1 MGSGWGQGL
10 GSWVCGCV
18 GHGVGV
24 WQWAQGVGVGRWVCG
39 RGRGRWVCSAISEY
53 LLDKVC
59 DIARV
64 RILYLEVGSAGN
76 SPASYSLICETH

>member
-1 MGSGWGQGL
+1 MGSGRGQGL

-39 RGRGRWVCSAISEY
+39 RGRGTWVCSAI
-53 LLDKVC
+53 LQ
-59 DIARV
+59 RV
-64 RILYLEVGSAGN
+64 SAYLEVGSPGN
-76 SPASYSLICETH
+76 SPLVIPLYAKHIN

>member
-10 GSWVCGCV
+10 GSWVCGCDCV

-39 RGRGRWVCSAISEY
+39 RGRGRWVCSAI
-53 LLDKVC
+53 LQ
-59 DIARV
+59 RV
-64 RILYLEVGSAGN
+64 SAYLEVGTSPGN
-76 SPASYSLICETH
+76 LVR